1 MAEEKKLPMIVKT
14 VEKSGFMEIKLRD
27 LQNNSEWVHR
37 DLNPGPPPREGDVIT
52 N

>member
-1 MAEEKKLPMIVKT
+1 MEERLK
-14 VEKSGFMEIKLRD
+14 E
-27 LQNNSEWVHR
+27 LQNNGEWVHR

>member
-37 DLNPGPPPREGDVIT
+37 GVPASTGGKKLD
-52 N
+52 